1 MEANHA
7 LLLAVIFAALA
18 FDFINGFH
26 DTANAIATSVLTRAL
41 TVPKAIILAAS
52 LNFIGGLV
60 NVQVAKTISKGI
72 VNSDIAAALPQYVV
86 LAAIIGAIIWNLIT
100 WWYGLPSSSSHALV
114 GGLVGAVLAFAGP
127 SALWHTDKVTG
138 ISQFSP
144 GVMKV
149 VIAMI
154 VSPLAG
160 FVIGFIFMLG
170 VMWIAH
176 DKAPGSINN
185 LFIRLQIASASFM
198 AYSHGNN
205 DAQKSMGIITMALVA
220 YGAQPGSFF
229 YVEPGSFHVPTWV
242 ALSCAL
248 MMALGTAMGGWRIIR
263 TMGKKVMGFQP
274 VHGFAAETTA
284 ASIIEAAS
292 FLGAPVSTTHVI
304 SSAILG
310 VGSTKRL
317 SAVRWGIAGKIVIA
331 WVLTIPASAAMSA
344 IAFYGLQ
351 HYFG

>member
-1 MEANHA
+1 MDQTHV
-7 LLLAVIFAALA
+7 LLIAVIVAALA

-41 TVPKAIILAAS
+41 TVPRAILLAAS

-72 VNSDIAAALPQYVV
+72 VNNEIAAVMPQYVV

-127 SALWHTDKVTG
+127 SALWHG
-138 ISQFSP
+138 NQFSP
-144 GVMKV
+144 GVVKV
-149 VIAMI
+149 VVAM
-154 VSPLAG
+154 VASPLAG
-160 FVIGFIFMLG
+160 FVIGYFVMLI
-170 VMWIAH
+170 VMWLAH
-176 DKAPGSINN
+176 EKPPSSVNR
-185 LFIRLQIASASFM
+185 LFIRLQIASASLM

-220 YGAQPGSFF
+220 YGAPEGSFF
-229 YVEPGSFHVPTWV
+229 HIPSGEFNVPSWV
-242 ALSCAL
+242 AFSCAL
-248 MMALGTAMGGWRIIR
+248 MMALGTAMGGWRIIA
-263 TMGKKVMGFQP
+263 TMGKKVIGFQP

-284 ASIIEAAS
+284 ASIIETAS
-292 FLGAPVSTTHVI
+292 YIGAPVSTTHVI

-317 SAVRWGIAGKIVIA
+317 SAVRWGVAGKIVIA

-344 IAFYGLQ
+344 AAFWVLQ
-351 HYFG
+351 AFLH

>member
-1 MEANHA
+1 MVANHT
-7 LLLAVIFAALA
+7 LLFAVIISALV

-41 TVPKAIILAAS
+41 TVPRAIILAAS

-60 NVQVAKTISKGI
+60 NVQVAKTIGTGI
-72 VNSDIAAALPQYVV
+72 VNSDIAATLPQYVV
-86 LAAIIGAIIWNLIT
+86 LAAILGAIVWNLIT

-114 GGLVGAVLAFAGP
+114 GGMAGSVVAFAGP
-127 SALWHTDKVTG
+127 GALWQGEH
-138 ISQFSP
+138 FSP
-144 GVMKV
+144 GVVKV
-149 VIAMI
+149 VVAMI

-160 FVIGFIFMLG
+160 FVIGFLAMLA
-170 VMWIAH
+170 VIWLVH
-176 DKAPGSINN
+176 DRAPGSVNN
-185 LFIRLQIASASFM
+185 LFIRLQIMSASFM

-220 YGAQPGSFF
+220 FAAPAGSFF
-229 YVEPGSFHVPTWV
+229 HVAPGSFHVPTWV
-242 ALSCAL
+242 AFSCAL
-248 MMALGTAMGGWRIIR
+248 MMALGTAVGGWRIIA
-263 TMGKKVMGFQP
+263 TMGKKVIGFQP

-304 SSAILG
+304 SAAILG

-331 WVLTIPASAAMSA
+331 WILTIPASALMSA
-344 IAFYGLQ
+344 LAFYVLRA
-351 HYFG
+351 FIA